1 MSTLEQVQALLPA
14 MTYHEKLSLLGHL
27 NEEVHPG
34 IEKTTDVC
42 GGGVCIAGTRIP
54 VWALVGYRQLGA
66 SDAKLLE
73 MYPTISAEDL
83 AHAWTYYQFHED
95 DIDQQIAD
103 NEMDE

>member
-34 IEKTTDVC
+34 IEKSPGVC
-42 GGGVCIAGTRIP
+42 GGVACIASTRIP
-54 VWALVGYRQLGA
+54 VWALVEYRELGA

-73 MYPTISAEDL
+73 MYPTINAEDL
-83 AHAWTYYQFHED
+83 AHAWIYYQFHKDE
-95 DIDQQIAD
+95 IDQQVTD
-103 NEMDE
+103 NEVDS